1 MKIECSEIRFSRDG
15 FNLRADAEFCEGLHV
30 ITGRIGSGKSTLA
43 SILAGTE
50 KPDTG
55 IVIKEGISSE
65 ILSMQFPEYHLT
77 HMNLDPE
84 IRSWGVDAETV
95 LGIAGLICP
104 EEKDPMTLSRGEL
117 KRLHLACL
125 LQKKYDL
132 MILDEPF
139 SSLDCIWKRKFKDMM
154 NEIDEGVRIIFT
166 HEKRVLPEYTNLWTI
181 SDGLLL
187 RVE

>member
-1 MKIECSEIRFSRDG
+1 MKIECSGIRFSRDG
-15 FNLRADAEFCEGLHV
+15 FNLSAEAEFCEGLHV

-50 KPDTG
+50 KPDNG
-55 IVIKEGISSE
+55 MVIKEDISSE

-77 HMNLDPE
+77 HMNVGPE
-84 IRSWGVDAETV
+84 IRSWGADPETV
-95 LGIAGLICP
+95 IKIAGLTYTC
-104 EEKDPMTLSRGEL
+104 EKDPMTLSRGEL

-125 LQKKYDL
+125 LQKNYYL

-154 NEIDEGVRIIFT
+154 SGIEGGIRIIFT
-166 HEKRVLPEYTNLWTI
+166 HEKKFLPEYTNLWTI
-181 SDGLLL
+181 SGGILSKVD
-187 RVE
+187 